1 MLKNIKILS
10 VLLAS
15 IFLFSCSKGT
25 TDDDLPQDKTIFET
39 ISTSMGYSYLSYAL
53 QKTELDVVL
62 SGAGPYTLF
71 APDNDAFILF
81 LMENGY
87 SSVEEVPTDLL
98 RQLLLNHV
106 MAGQKEYRNF
116 VTGYFQT
123 QANSA
128 VNDLPLSLYINQVSM
143 RVRLNGTARIV
154 QGNVRATN
162 GIIHAVDNIIPIPT
176 LVTFVVSD
184 PALYNL
190 ALALTRSDLTV
201 DYIEILSAE
210 NDNIHA
216 PFTVFAPTNQAFV
229 NVLSELELSYLID
242 IDEPTLKATLD
253 HHVLVDSSVL
263 YADLTDNLTLST
275 LGGELTANLS
285 DGASLTDGNARTAN
299 ITLPDIQANNGVMHF
314 IDKVIL
320 PY

>member
-10 VLLAS
+10 FLLVFV
-15 IFLFSCSKGT
+15 FLFSCSKGT
-25 TDDDLPQDKTIFET
+25 TDDDLPQEKTIFET

-62 SGAGPYTLF
+62 SGEGPYTLF
-71 APDNDAFILF
+71 APDNDAFIVF

-123 QANSA
+123 QATSA

-154 QGNVRATN
+154 QGNVRTTN
-162 GIIHAVDNIIPIPT
+162 GIIHAVDNIIPIPS
-176 LVTFVVSD
+176 LATFVVSD
-184 PALYNL
+184 PELYNL
-190 ALALTRSDLTV
+190 ALALTRSDLTE
-201 DYIEILSAE
+201 DYIEILSVE
-210 NDNIHA
+210 NASA
-216 PFTVFAPTNQAFV
+216 PFTVFAPTNQAFI

-253 HHVLVDSSVL
+253 HHVVLDSNVL
-263 YADLTDNLTLST
+263 SADLTDNLTIST
-275 LGGELTANLS
+275 LGGELTANVS

-299 ITLPDIQANNGVMHF
+299 ITFPDIQANNGVMHL